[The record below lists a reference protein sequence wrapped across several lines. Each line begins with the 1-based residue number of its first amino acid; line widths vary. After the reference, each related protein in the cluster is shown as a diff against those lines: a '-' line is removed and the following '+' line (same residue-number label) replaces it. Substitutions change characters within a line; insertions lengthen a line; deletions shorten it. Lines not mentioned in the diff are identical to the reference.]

1 MNNIHVLLAQ
11 QISPI
16 ENRALPDLTKKTS
29 DPAELFGNL
38 LAGLIGVMLIM
49 ATLLALIQ
57 LFQGGLEWISSG
69 GDKTGLENARNRIVN
84 SLVGLMIVFA
94 SWVIYIMI
102 LQFLGIIGS
111 GGGINMKI
119 PTLL

>member
-29 DPAELFGNL
+29 DPAVLFGNL

-84 SLVGLMIVFA
+84 SLIGLMIVFA